1 MRVAT
6 GKHKGCNLKSLM
18 TRTIDQIKEKI
29 SQEALKPGDKLPT
42 LNELSTEFGVSRT
55 VIREA
60 VISLSSD
67 GVLESRHGVGVFV
80 RDKAAASPQ
89 TLSDA
94 VLAPLSKFK
103 TSFMDLLELR
113 MAFEV
118 HAAGLAATR
127 RSWGQESAIWDAAA
141 RFEEAV
147 GNEEELDDCDVAFHR
162 AIAEATNNSA
172 FIEFFNLMSAN
183 MMPRPAFSRAIN
195 PTLITPEY
203 IQHTVQEHRA
213 ICEGISSGDV
223 SRAQEAMRRHLQRS
237 HRRYRG
243 FQEAEVSPLANVA
256 PVSSG

>member
-1 MRVAT
+1 M
-6 GKHKGCNLKSLM
+6 KSLM
-18 TRTIDQIKEKI
+18 SRTIEQIKEKI
-29 SQEALKPGDKLPT
+29 SQGGLKPGDKLPT
-42 LNELSTEFGVSRT
+42 LNELAVEMGVSRT

-67 GVLESRHGVGVFV
+67 GVLESKHGVGVFV
-80 RDKAAASPQ
+80 RDKSAGPAAP

-118 HAAGLAATR
+118 HAAGLAAAR

-141 RFEEAV
+141 KFEEALDADDD
-147 GNEEELDDCDVAFHR
+147 LDDRDVAFHR

-183 MMPRPAFSRAIN
+183 MMPRPAFSRALN

-213 ICEGISSGDV
+213 ICEGISSGDAT
-223 SRAQEAMRRHLQRS
+223 RAADAMRAHLQRS
-237 HRRYRG
+237 HKRYRG
-243 FQEAEVSPLANVA
+243 FQESAVSPLSNVA
-256 PVSSG
+256 PEAADAK